1 MLAIAALRLGASYV
15 TAVDVDAEA
24 LLAAEQNLALN
35 DNLDERVEFLHVR
48 EVKRL
53 PLVRLLD
60 LECAWIMYSI

>member
-24 LLAAEQNLALN
+24 LVAAEQNLVLN

-48 EVKRL
+48 EVCLKWL
-53 PLVRLLD
+53 
-60 LECAWIMYSI
+60 AS